1 METGITSGQNQP
13 KTTRNPAV
21 VAAAIPAAISA
32 IGTIIGNRQQAKA
45 NKAATDA
52 QNLYNSPAAQM
63 NRYKAA
69 GLNTALLYG
78 QVESGNQSAPTE
90 QPDYTA
96 PFHKGIET
104 ALAASAQRLELK
116 RIQNDTQRVDMEKKL
131 NDVNVALVGTEI
143 ANNKKN
149 LEVIAKTAI
158 KLDEE
163 TNAIRQ
169 QISQNSQR
177 FDKELANLDKDLI
190 LKDWQISCSWMDFEQ
205 KKFTFEKL
213 MPLQEKFLS
222 GQASYEQVVGEL
234 AHELVNADI
243 FSKKK
248 ADLESWLVGAFG
260 DDFKNLIHD
269 TIEHLNPKGKKS
281 FWEWSKDAVKEVV
294 DRAKKEGKK
303 NFNPRYIMKK
313 QFGITFPH
321 HRTGTSGGR

>member
-13 KTTRNPAV
+13 KTTRNPV
-21 VAAAIPAAISA
+21 LAAAIPAAIAAVGSI
-32 IGTIIGNRQQAKA
+32 IGTHQQAKA

-52 QNLYNSPAAQM
+52 QNLYNSPAEQM
-63 NRYKAA
+63 KRYKAA

-177 FDKELANLDKDLI
+177 FEKELANLDKDLI

-269 TIEHLNPKGKKS
+269 IIEHLNPKGKKS

-321 HRTGTSGGR
+321 HRTGTGGGR